1 MCDGVREEMPLGL
14 ILVWDVT
21 RALMLEQDTMQGNW
35 WEPKDWK
42 QGDKAKKSVQKC
54 LEQSWTL
61 LSCRTFWCVCS
72 RGCCVSTSKD

>member
-35 WEPKDWK
+35 WEQKDWK
-42 QGDKAKKSVQKC
+42 QGDKAKKSV
-54 LEQSWTL
+54 
-61 LSCRTFWCVCS
+61 
-72 RGCCVSTSKD
+72 